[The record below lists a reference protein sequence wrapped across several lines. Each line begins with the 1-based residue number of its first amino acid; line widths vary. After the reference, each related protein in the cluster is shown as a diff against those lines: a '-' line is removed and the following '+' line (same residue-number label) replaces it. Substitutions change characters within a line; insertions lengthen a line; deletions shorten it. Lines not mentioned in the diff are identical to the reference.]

1 MDNDKNKRNGEIFP
15 DLRRESPESA
25 NDHRAHETDW
35 EEKPLKAER
44 AASVRQVRR
53 EVDVR
58 QIHDANT
65 GSLWM
70 AFAFLLVILAGV
82 SFYGYR
88 ILQESNVQISQVPAM
103 LKSMTAMNGRLD
115 GVEGKL
121 HAWATDWQSLSERL
135 GGLEK
140 TVKNNYQRARKHSE
154 ELNAQLEER
163 IEDRLDGRDHVV
175 DTRLDQLESDQKSE
189 VARVNELS
197 QELADARQEIASLRQ
212 ETNTDLALLH
222 HQASGNDEQ
231 LGAIARQLKHDRVNF
246 EVAKNQV
253 SSIVPDISVNLTATN
268 VAYQRFT
275 GWVYYLP
282 DQRFLWVRDHG
293 VQQPVVFYGRNN
305 SQQYQ
310 VVITSVRDAS
320 AAGYLLLPGERQVT
334 QQAAASTAGGK

>member
-1 MDNDKNKRNGEIFP
+1 MDNNRNKRNGEIFP

-25 NDHRAHETDW
+25 HETDW
-35 EEKPLKAER
+35 EERPLKAES
-44 AASVRQVRR
+44 AASVKQVRR

-58 QIHDANT
+58 QIYDAKT

-70 AFAFLLVILAGV
+70 AFALLLIILAGV

-88 ILQESNVQISQVPAM
+88 VLQESNIQVSQVPEM
-103 LKSMTAMNGRLD
+103 LKSMTAMNGRLGD
-115 GVEGKL
+115 VEGKL
-121 HAWATDWQSLSERL
+121 HSWATDWQSLSERL
-135 GGLEK
+135 ARLEK
-140 TVKNNYQRARKHSE
+140 TARANFQSARKHSE
-154 ELNAQLEER
+154 ALNAQLEQR
-163 IEDRLDGRDHVV
+163 IQDRLDGRDHIL
-175 DTRLDQLESDQKSE
+175 DTRLDQLESDQRSA
-189 VARVNELS
+189 VTRVNELR
-197 QELADARQEIASLRQ
+197 QELADARQEIASLRR

-231 LGAIARQLKHDRVNF
+231 VTAIARQLEHERVNF

-253 SSIVPDISVNLTATN
+253 ASIVPDISVNLTATD
-268 VAYQRFT
+268 VRYQRFS

-320 AAGYLLLPGERQVT
+320 AAGYVLLPREGGVT
-334 QQAAASTAGGK
+334 QQATASTAGGK